1 LICRRSVALSPASR
15 AGACAG
21 SSADPAGAD
30 GCVAVAAEA
39 VAASVVLLPSAAS
52 VGPAAATGR
61 RVDKM
66 ALWHQ

>member
-30 GCVAVAAEA
+30 GRVAAAAAEVA
-39 VAASVVLLPSAAS
+39 AASVVLLPSAAS
-52 VGPAAATGR
+52 VATGR